1 MATRLPSLRVKKQP
15 ALAGIRTTG
24 RVNWVSVR
32 RMPGGFLIVE
42 DEPTLARTL
51 ARTFGRHGP
60 VEVVH
65 SMAAARDKLENHE
78 EWTGVV
84 LDLIL
89 PDGYGLDL
97 LAQIRETH
105 GALPVL
111 VLTGEL
117 NRDVVNKV
125 QTMRGEYVCKPASV
139 DNLNPFIQRALAQER
154 VDDAAIGQRI
164 EHLARQ
170 LKLTRRETELLTL
183 SVDGLS
189 RKELADALG
198 VAENTVKAQI
208 RSLLKK
214 SGARSLATL
223 AQKVIKGATRDT
235 VPPPG
240 GPATPTD

>member
-1 MATRLPSLRVKKQP
+1 MQ
-15 ALAGIRTTG
+15 
-24 RVNWVSVR
+24 
-32 RMPGGFLIVE
+32 
-42 DEPTLARTL
+42 
-51 ARTFGRHGP
+51 
-60 VEVVH
+60 
-65 SMAAARDKLENHE
+65 AARDKLREE
-78 EWTGVV
+78 GEWTGVV

-97 LAQIRETH
+97 LAEIRESH
-105 GALPVL
+105 GGLPVL

-117 NRDVVNKV
+117 NRDVVNRV
-125 QTMRGEYVCKPASV
+125 QTLRGEYVCKPASAE
-139 DNLNPFIQRALAQER
+139 NLNPFIQRALAQER
-154 VDDAAIGQRI
+154 VDDAAIGRRI

-189 RKELADALG
+189 RRELAQALG

-223 AQKVIKGATRDT
+223 AQKVIKGAAHDS
-235 VPPPG
+235 VPPPSAG
-240 GPATPTD
+240 AA

>member
-1 MATRLPSLRVKKQP
+1 
-15 ALAGIRTTG
+15 
-24 RVNWVSVR
+24 
-32 RMPGGFLIVE
+32 
-42 DEPTLARTL
+42 
-51 ARTFGRHGP
+51 
-60 VEVVH
+60 
-65 SMAAARDKLENHE
+65 MAAARETLKIHE

-97 LAQIRETH
+97 LSEIRQNH
-105 GALPVL
+105 GGLPVL

-125 QTMRGEYVCKPASV
+125 QTLRAEYVCKPASA
-139 DNLNPFIQRALAQER
+139 DNLNPFIQRSLAQER

-189 RKELADALG
+189 RKELAEALG

-235 VPPPG
+235 TPPEAPEA
-240 GPATPTD
+240 PAAVSD

>member
-1 MATRLPSLRVKKQP
+1 
-15 ALAGIRTTG
+15 
-24 RVNWVSVR
+24 
-32 RMPGGFLIVE
+32 MPGGFLIVE

-65 SMAAARDKLENHE
+65 SMAAAREKLENRA

-97 LAQIRETH
+97 LAEIRESH
-105 GALPVL
+105 GGLPVL

-125 QTMRGEYVCKPASV
+125 QTMRGEYVCKPASA

-154 VDDAAIGQRI
+154 VDDVAIGQRI

-189 RKELADALG
+189 RKELAEALG

-235 VPPPG
+235 VPPG
-240 GPATPTD
+240 EPANASDG

>member
-1 MATRLPSLRVKKQP
+1 M
-15 ALAGIRTTG
+15 GIRTTE
-24 RVNWVSVR
+24 RVNWGSLR

-65 SMAAARDKLENHE
+65 SMTAAREMLQTRA

-97 LAQIRETH
+97 LAEIRQGH

-125 QTMRGEYVCKPASV
+125 QTMRGEYVCKPASA

-164 EHLARQ
+164 EHLGRQ

-183 SVDGLS
+183 SIDGLS
-189 RKELADALG
+189 RKDLADALG

-235 VPPPG
+235 VPP
-240 GPATPTD
+240 AESTTTSD

>member
-1 MATRLPSLRVKKQP
+1 MLRVKKP
-15 ALAGIRTTG
+15 LHLERIGTTKG
-24 RVNWVSVR
+24 VNWVSLR
-32 RMPGGFLIVE
+32 GMPGGFLIVE

-65 SMAAARDKLENHE
+65 SMGAARELLQSEE

-97 LAQIRETH
+97 LAEIRQTH

-125 QTMRGEYVCKPASV
+125 QTMRGEYVCKPASA
-139 DNLNPFIQRALAQER
+139 DNLNPFIRRALAQAR

-189 RKELADALG
+189 RKELAESLG

-235 VPPPG
+235 LPPD
-240 GPATPTD
+240 APTNVID

>member
-1 MATRLPSLRVKKQP
+1 MS
-15 ALAGIRTTG
+15 
-24 RVNWVSVR
+24 
-32 RMPGGFLIVE
+32 GGFLIVE

-65 SMAAARDKLENHE
+65 NMEAARDKLAIGN
-78 EWTGVV
+78 EWLGVV

-97 LAQIRETH
+97 LSDIRQRH
-105 GALPVL
+105 GELPVL

-125 QTMRGEYVCKPASV
+125 QTLRGEYVCKPASA
-139 DNLNPFIQRALAQER
+139 DNLNPFIQRALAQAR

-235 VPPPG
+235 VPPPD
-240 GPATPTD
+240 PAQVTD

>member
-1 MATRLPSLRVKKQP
+1 
-15 ALAGIRTTG
+15 
-24 RVNWVSVR
+24 
-32 RMPGGFLIVE
+32 MPGGFLIVE

-51 ARTFGRHGP
+51 ARTFGRHGS
-60 VEVVH
+60 VDVVH
-65 SMAAARDKLENHE
+65 SMSAARDKLGNDS

-97 LAQIRETH
+97 LAEIRQIH

-125 QTMRGEYVCKPASV
+125 QTMRGEYVCKPASA

-223 AQKVIKGATRDT
+223 AQKVIKGATRDS
-235 VPPPG
+235 VPPG
-240 GPATPTD
+240 EPATTTDG

>member
-1 MATRLPSLRVKKQP
+1 
-15 ALAGIRTTG
+15 
-24 RVNWVSVR
+24 
-32 RMPGGFLIVE
+32 MPGGFLIVE

-60 VEVVH
+60 VEVVY
-65 SMAAARDKLENHE
+65 SMAAARDKLENRS

-97 LAQIRETH
+97 LAEIRQMH
-105 GALPVL
+105 GALRVL
-111 VLTGEL
+111 VLTGEH
-117 NRDVVNKV
+117 NRDVDNKV
-125 QTMRGEYVCKPASV
+125 QTMRGEYVCKHASV

-154 VDDAAIGQRI
+154 VDDVAIGQRI

-189 RKELADALG
+189 RKELAEALG

-223 AQKVIKGATRDT
+223 AQKVIKGATRET
-235 VPPPG
+235 VPPG
-240 GPATPTD
+240 EPANATDG

>member
-1 MATRLPSLRVKKQP
+1 MS
-15 ALAGIRTTG
+15 
-24 RVNWVSVR
+24 
-32 RMPGGFLIVE
+32 GGFLIVE

-51 ARTFGRHGP
+51 ARTFGRHRS

-65 SMAAARDKLENHE
+65 SMAAAREMLDGGRD
-78 EWTGVV
+78 WTGVV

-97 LAQIRETH
+97 LADIRQEQ

-125 QTMRGEYVCKPASV
+125 QTLRGEYVCKPASV
-139 DNLNPFIQRALAQER
+139 ENLNPFIQRALAQES

-170 LKLTRRETELLTL
+170 LRLTRRETELLTL

-189 RKELADALG
+189 RKQLAEALG

-223 AQKVIKGATRDT
+223 AQKVIKGAARESS
-235 VPPPG
+235 PPPPPSNG
-240 GPATPTD
+240 NNGAGMQPEASAPGV

>member
-1 MATRLPSLRVKKQP
+1 MA
-15 ALAGIRTTG
+15 
-24 RVNWVSVR
+24 
-32 RMPGGFLIVE
+32 GFLIVE

-51 ARTFGRHGP
+51 ARTFGRHTE

-65 SMAAARDKLENHE
+65 DMAAARAKLHE
-78 EWTGVV
+78 RSDWTGVV
-84 LDLIL
+84 LDLVL

-97 LAQIRETH
+97 LADIRKEQ

-117 NRDVVNKV
+117 NRDVVNRV
-125 QTMRGEYVCKPASV
+125 QTLRGEYVCKPASA

-154 VDDAAIGQRI
+154 VDDEAIGQRI

-189 RKELADALG
+189 RRELAESLG

-223 AQKVIKGATRDT
+223 AQKVIKGAAHDSMPP
-235 VPPPG
+235 PPPG
-240 GPATPTD
+240 A

>member
-1 MATRLPSLRVKKQP
+1 M
-15 ALAGIRTTG
+15 GIRTTG
-24 RVNWVSVR
+24 RVNWGSLR

-65 SMAAARDKLENHE
+65 SMAAARDKLENRA

-97 LAQIRETH
+97 LAEIRQIH
-105 GALPVL
+105 GELPVL

-125 QTMRGEYVCKPASV
+125 QTMRGEYVCKPASA

-154 VDDAAIGQRI
+154 VDDTAIGQRI
-164 EHLARQ
+164 EHLVRQ

-183 SVDGLS
+183 SIDGLS
-189 RKELADALG
+189 RKELAEALG

-235 VPPPG
+235 VPPG
-240 GPATPTD
+240 EPASASDG

>member
-1 MATRLPSLRVKKQP
+1 
-15 ALAGIRTTG
+15 
-24 RVNWVSVR
+24 
-32 RMPGGFLIVE
+32 MPGGFLIVE

-65 SMAAARDKLENHE
+65 SMAAARDRLEAQP
-78 EWTGVV
+78 EWLGVV

-97 LAQIRETH
+97 LSEIRQRH
-105 GALPVL
+105 GGLPVL

-125 QTMRGEYVCKPASV
+125 QTLRGEYVCKPASAE
-139 DNLNPFIQRALAQER
+139 NLNPFIQLALAQAR

-235 VPPPG
+235 IPPEE
-240 GPATPTD
+240 PASATE

>member
-1 MATRLPSLRVKKQP
+1 M
-15 ALAGIRTTG
+15 
-24 RVNWVSVR
+24 
-32 RMPGGFLIVE
+32 IVE

-65 SMAAARDKLENHE
+65 SMAAAREQLQAHE

-97 LAQIRETH
+97 LSEIRQSH
-105 GALPVL
+105 GGLPVL

-125 QTMRGEYVCKPASV
+125 QTMRGEYVCKPASA

-164 EHLARQ
+164 EHLV
-170 LKLTRRETELLTL
+170 RRLD
-183 SVDGLS
+183 SIDRS
-189 RKELADALG
+189 ADSTSDFSFTGKIPICA
-198 VAENTVKAQI
+198 
-208 RSLLKK
+208 
-214 SGARSLATL
+214 
-223 AQKVIKGATRDT
+223 
-235 VPPPG
+235 G
-240 GPATPTD
+240 G

>member
-1 MATRLPSLRVKKQP
+1 MS
-15 ALAGIRTTG
+15 
-24 RVNWVSVR
+24 
-32 RMPGGFLIVE
+32 GGFLIVE

-51 ARTFGRHGP
+51 ARTFGRHRP
-60 VEVVH
+60 VDVVH
-65 SMAAARDKLENHE
+65 GMQAARDKLREE
-78 EWTGVV
+78 GEWTGVV

-97 LAQIRETH
+97 LAEIRESH
-105 GALPVL
+105 GGLPVL

-117 NRDVVNKV
+117 NRDVVNRV
-125 QTMRGEYVCKPASV
+125 QTLRGEYVCKPASAE
-139 DNLNPFIQRALAQER
+139 NLNPFIQRALAQER
-154 VDDAAIGQRI
+154 VDDAAIGRRI

-189 RKELADALG
+189 RRELAQALG

-223 AQKVIKGATRDT
+223 AQKVIKGAAHDS
-235 VPPPG
+235 VPPPSAG
-240 GPATPTD
+240 AA

>member
-1 MATRLPSLRVKKQP
+1 MS
-15 ALAGIRTTG
+15 
-24 RVNWVSVR
+24 
-32 RMPGGFLIVE
+32 GGFLIVE

-51 ARTFGRHGP
+51 ARTFGRHRP
-60 VEVVH
+60 VDVVH
-65 SMAAARDKLENHE
+65 GMQAAREKLEE
-78 EWTGVV
+78 DRDWTGVV

-97 LAQIRETH
+97 LAEIRQSH
-105 GALPVL
+105 GGLPVL

-117 NRDVVNKV
+117 NRDVVNRV
-125 QTMRGEYVCKPASV
+125 QTLRGEYVCKPASA

-154 VDDAAIGQRI
+154 VDDAAIGRRI

-189 RKELADALG
+189 RRELAKALG

-223 AQKVIKGATRDT
+223 AQKVIKGAAHESA
-235 VPPPG
+235 PPP
-240 GPATPTD
+240 PSQ

>member
-1 MATRLPSLRVKKQP
+1 
-15 ALAGIRTTG
+15 
-24 RVNWVSVR
+24 
-32 RMPGGFLIVE
+32 MPGGFLIVE

-65 SMAAARDKLENHE
+65 SMAAAREQLQAHE

-97 LAQIRETH
+97 LAEIRQGH

-125 QTMRGEYVCKPASV
+125 QTMRGEYVCKPASA
-139 DNLNPFIQRALAQER
+139 DNLNPFIQRSLAQER

-183 SVDGLS
+183 SV
-189 RKELADALG
+189 DALG

-223 AQKVIKGATRDT
+223 AQKVIKGATRDS
-235 VPPPG
+235 VLPEA
-240 GPATPTD
+240 GPAAID

>member
-1 MATRLPSLRVKKQP
+1 M
-15 ALAGIRTTG
+15 GIRTTE
-24 RVNWVSVR
+24 RVNWGSLR
-32 RMPGGFLIVE
+32 GMPGGFLIVE

-60 VEVVH
+60 CEVVH
-65 SMAAARDKLENHE
+65 SMAAARDQLENHS

-97 LAQIRETH
+97 LSEIRQIH
-105 GALPVL
+105 GELPVL

-125 QTMRGEYVCKPASV
+125 QTMRGEYVCKPASA

-189 RKELADALG
+189 RKELAQALG

-223 AQKVIKGATRDT
+223 AQKVIKGATRDS
-235 VPPPG
+235 VPPG
-240 GPATPTD
+240 EPASASEG

>member
-1 MATRLPSLRVKKQP
+1 M
-15 ALAGIRTTG
+15 GIGTTE
-24 RVNWVSVR
+24 RVNWVSLR

-51 ARTFGRHGP
+51 ARTFGRHGS

-65 SMAAARDKLENHE
+65 SMAAAREQLQSHD

-97 LAQIRETH
+97 LAEIRQSH

-223 AQKVIKGATRDT
+223 AQKVIKGATRDS
-235 VPPPG
+235 VPPGEPD
-240 GPATPTD
+240 GPSD

>member
-1 MATRLPSLRVKKQP
+1 M
-15 ALAGIRTTG
+15 
-24 RVNWVSVR
+24 
-32 RMPGGFLIVE
+32 GGFLIVE

-51 ARTFGRHGP
+51 ARTFGRHKP

-65 SMAAARDKLENHE
+65 DMASARAKLEE
-78 EWTGVV
+78 SSDWTGVV
-84 LDLIL
+84 LDLVL

-97 LAQIRETH
+97 LAEIRKTQ

-117 NRDVVNKV
+117 NRDVVNRV
-125 QTMRGEYVCKPASV
+125 QTLRGEYVCKPASA
-139 DNLNPFIQRALAQER
+139 DNLNPFIQRSLAQER
-154 VDDAAIGQRI
+154 VDDVAIGQRI

-183 SVDGLS
+183 SIDGLS
-189 RKELADALG
+189 RRELAESLG

-223 AQKVIKGATRDT
+223 AQKVIKGAAHDSM
-235 VPPPG
+235 PPAAP
-240 GPATPTD
+240 

>member
-1 MATRLPSLRVKKQP
+1 MS
-15 ALAGIRTTG
+15 
-24 RVNWVSVR
+24 
-32 RMPGGFLIVE
+32 GGFLIVE

-51 ARTFGRHGP
+51 ARTFGRHRS

-65 SMAAARDKLENHE
+65 SMAAAREMLDGGRD
-78 EWTGVV
+78 WTGVV

-97 LAQIRETH
+97 LADIRKEQ

-125 QTMRGEYVCKPASV
+125 QTLRGEYVCKPASAE
-139 DNLNPFIQRALAQER
+139 NLNPFIQRALAQES

-170 LKLTRRETELLTL
+170 LRLTRRETELLTL

-189 RKELADALG
+189 RKQLAEALG

-223 AQKVIKGATRDT
+223 AQKVIKGAVRESS
-235 VPPPG
+235 PPPPPSNG
-240 GPATPTD
+240 NNGAGAQSEAAPPS

>member
-1 MATRLPSLRVKKQP
+1 MS
-15 ALAGIRTTG
+15 
-24 RVNWVSVR
+24 
-32 RMPGGFLIVE
+32 GGFLIVE

-51 ARTFGRHGP
+51 ARTFGRHRS

-65 SMAAARDKLENHE
+65 SMAAAREMLDGGRD
-78 EWTGVV
+78 WTGVV

-97 LAQIRETH
+97 LADIRKEQ

-125 QTMRGEYVCKPASV
+125 QTLRGEYVCKPASAE
-139 DNLNPFIQRALAQER
+139 NLNPFIQRALAQET

-170 LKLTRRETELLTL
+170 LRLTRRETELLTL

-189 RKELADALG
+189 RKQLAEALG

-223 AQKVIKGATRDT
+223 AQKVIKGAVRESS
-235 VPPPG
+235 PPPPPSNG
-240 GPATPTD
+240 NNGAGAQSEAAPPSVS

>member
-1 MATRLPSLRVKKQP
+1 MVRIEPGGP
-15 ALAGIRTTG
+15 AHTVQIRTTQG
-24 RVNWVSVR
+24 VNWVSLGA
-32 RMPGGFLIVE
+32 MPGGFLIVE

-60 VEVVH
+60 VQVVH
-65 SMAAARDKLENHE
+65 SMAAARNTLADET
-78 EWTGVV
+78 EWLGVV

-97 LAQIRETH
+97 LAEIRERH
-105 GALPVL
+105 GGLPVL

-125 QTMRGEYVCKPASV
+125 QTMRGEYVCKPASAE
-139 DNLNPFIQRALAQER
+139 NLNPFIQRALAQAR

-235 VPPPG
+235 IPPG
-240 GPATPTD
+240 EPASVTD

>member
-1 MATRLPSLRVKKQP
+1 MS
-15 ALAGIRTTG
+15 
-24 RVNWVSVR
+24 
-32 RMPGGFLIVE
+32 GGFLIVE

-51 ARTFGRHGP
+51 ARTFGRHRA

-65 SMAAARDKLENHE
+65 NMSTAREMLDGDRD
-78 EWTGVV
+78 WTGVV

-97 LAQIRETH
+97 LSEIRQSH

-125 QTMRGEYVCKPASV
+125 QTMRGEYVCKPASAE
-139 DNLNPFIQRALAQER
+139 NLNPFIQRALAQER

-164 EHLARQ
+164 EHLSRQ

-189 RKELADALG
+189 RKQLAQALG

-223 AQKVIKGATRDT
+223 AQKVIKGAAQETM
-235 VPPPG
+235 PPPG
-240 GPATPTD
+240 SSEPPH

>member
-1 MATRLPSLRVKKQP
+1 
-15 ALAGIRTTG
+15 
-24 RVNWVSVR
+24 
-32 RMPGGFLIVE
+32 MPGGFLIVE

-65 SMAAARDKLENHE
+65 SMAAARDRLEAQP
-78 EWTGVV
+78 EWLGVV

-97 LAQIRETH
+97 LSEIRARH
-105 GALPVL
+105 GGLPVL

-125 QTMRGEYVCKPASV
+125 QTLRGEYVCKPASAE
-139 DNLNPFIQRALAQER
+139 NLNPFIQGALAQAR

-235 VPPPG
+235 IPPG
-240 GPATPTD
+240 EPANAIE

>member
-1 MATRLPSLRVKKQP
+1 
-15 ALAGIRTTG
+15 LAGIRTTQ
-24 RVNWVSVR
+24 RVNWGSLG

-60 VEVVH
+60 VQVVH
-65 SMAAARDKLENHE
+65 SMVAAREKLAE
-78 EWTGVV
+78 EIEWLGVV

-97 LAQIRETH
+97 LAEIRQRH
-105 GALPVL
+105 GELPVL

-125 QTMRGEYVCKPASV
+125 QTLRGEYVCKPASA
-139 DNLNPFIQRALAQER
+139 DNLNPFIQRALAQAR

-235 VPPPG
+235 IPPSE
-240 GPATPTD
+240 PANVTD

>member
-1 MATRLPSLRVKKQP
+1 
-15 ALAGIRTTG
+15 
-24 RVNWVSVR
+24 
-32 RMPGGFLIVE
+32 MPGGFLIVE

-65 SMAAARDKLENHE
+65 SMAAARETLKTHE
-78 EWTGVV
+78 AWTGVV

-97 LAQIRETH
+97 LSEIRQNH
-105 GALPVL
+105 GGLPVL

-125 QTMRGEYVCKPASV
+125 QTMRGEYVCKPASA

-189 RKELADALG
+189 RKELAQALG

-235 VPPPG
+235 SPPEAPSAPLSDG
-240 GPATPTD
+240 

>member
-1 MATRLPSLRVKKQP
+1 
-15 ALAGIRTTG
+15 
-24 RVNWVSVR
+24 
-32 RMPGGFLIVE
+32 MPGGFLIVE

-65 SMAAARDKLENHE
+65 SMGAAREQLQGQE

-97 LAQIRETH
+97 LAEIRQMH

-125 QTMRGEYVCKPASV
+125 QTMRGEYVCKPASA
-139 DNLNPFIQRALAQER
+139 DNLNPFIQRALAQAR

-189 RKELADALG
+189 RKELAESLG

-223 AQKVIKGATRDT
+223 AQKVIKGATRDSM
-235 VPPPG
+235 PPD
-240 GPATPTD
+240 APTDVID

>member
-1 MATRLPSLRVKKQP
+1 
-15 ALAGIRTTG
+15 
-24 RVNWVSVR
+24 
-32 RMPGGFLIVE
+32 
-42 DEPTLARTL
+42 
-51 ARTFGRHGP
+51 
-60 VEVVH
+60 
-65 SMAAARDKLENHE
+65 MAAARDQLESQP

-97 LAQIRETH
+97 LAEIRQIH
-105 GALPVL
+105 GELPVL

-125 QTMRGEYVCKPASV
+125 QTMRGEYVCKPASA

-235 VPPPG
+235 VPPG
-240 GPATPTD
+240 EPTSAAEG

>member
-1 MATRLPSLRVKKQP
+1 MSPIRPLLTPIGVKNAS
-15 ALAGIRTTG
+15 ALAGIGTTE
-24 RVNWVSVR
+24 RVNWSR
-32 RMPGGFLIVE
+32 LAGMPGGFLIVE

-60 VEVVH
+60 VDVVH
-65 SMAAARDKLENHE
+65 SMAAARGKLENHA
-78 EWTGVV
+78 EWTGII

-97 LAQIRETH
+97 LAEIRRVH
-105 GALPVL
+105 GELPVL

-125 QTMRGEYVCKPASV
+125 QTMRGEYVCKPASA

-223 AQKVIKGATRDT
+223 AQKVIKGATRDS
-235 VPPPG
+235 VAPDA
-240 GPATPTD
+240 PAT

>member
-1 MATRLPSLRVKKQP
+1 MS
-15 ALAGIRTTG
+15 
-24 RVNWVSVR
+24 
-32 RMPGGFLIVE
+32 GGFLIVE

-51 ARTFGRHGP
+51 ARTFGRHRA

-65 SMAAARDKLENHE
+65 NMATAREMLDGDRD
-78 EWTGVV
+78 WTGVV

-97 LAQIRETH
+97 LSEIRQSH

-125 QTMRGEYVCKPASV
+125 QTMRGEYVCKPASAE
-139 DNLNPFIQRALAQER
+139 NLNPFIQRALAQER

-164 EHLARQ
+164 EHLSRQ

-189 RKELADALG
+189 RKQLAQALG

-223 AQKVIKGATRDT
+223 AQKVIKGAAQETI
-235 VPPPG
+235 PPPG
-240 GPATPTD
+240 HSELPDHSV

>member
-1 MATRLPSLRVKKQP
+1 
-15 ALAGIRTTG
+15 
-24 RVNWVSVR
+24 
-32 RMPGGFLIVE
+32 MPGGFLIVE

-60 VEVVH
+60 VDVVH
-65 SMAAARDKLENHE
+65 SMAAARAKLEHHS
-78 EWTGVV
+78 EWTGVI

-97 LAQIRETH
+97 LAEIRRMH
-105 GALPVL
+105 GELPVL

-125 QTMRGEYVCKPASV
+125 QTLRGEYVCKPASAE
-139 DNLNPFIQRALAQER
+139 NFNPFIQRALAQER

-235 VPPPG
+235 VPPG
-240 GPATPTD
+240 APANAID